1 MKDYAF
7 LLQNIEEETS
17 RVKEQIE
24 TKVAKR
30 DNESDRFMR
39 TSYEEDVNRLIG
51 VYGGLYK
58 AWYIV
63 YGLMRKEENKK

>member
-1 MKDYAF
+1 MKDYK
-7 LLQNIEEETS
+7 LVLQNIEEETS

-24 TKVAKR
+24 IKVDKR

-39 TSYEEDVNRLIG
+39 TTYEEDVNRLIG
-51 VYGGLYK
+51 VYEGLYK
-58 AWYIV
+58 SWCIV

>member
-1 MKDYAF
+1 MKDYEIV
-7 LLQNIEEETS
+7 LKNIEEETS

-24 TKVAKR
+24 IKAAKR

-39 TSYEEDVNRLIG
+39 TTYEEDVNRLIG
-51 VYGGLYK
+51 VYEGLYK
-58 AWYIV
+58 AWCIV

>member
-1 MKDYAF
+1 MKDYK
-7 LLQNIEEETS
+7 LVLQNIEEETS

-24 TKVAKR
+24 NKVAKR

-39 TSYEEDVNRLIG
+39 TTYEDVNRLIG
-51 VYGGLYK
+51 VYKGLYK
-58 AWYIV
+58 AWCVV